1 MFCGKS
7 ENGLIK
13 TIQLCGIQAV
23 LPRLCNNNHSD
34 FGAMHTMCICYDF
47 KIFANEFGGN
57 IQIVQ
62 SHQMY

>member
-13 TIQLCGIQAV
+13 SMQLCVIQAV
-23 LPRLCNNNHSD
+23 LPDCVTITTLTLEQCI
-34 FGAMHTMCICYDF
+34 TMCICYDF